1 MFSFHLSVSH
11 FDALDEPSLHEVEPQ
26 DAAPHVSVGVVVV
39 VVVVE
44 EEEDSPVV
52 VAAVLVVEVA
62 AGT

>member
-39 VVVVE
+39 VVAE

-52 VAAVLVVEVA
+52 VATVVVVEVA

>member
-1 MFSFHLSVSH
+1 VFSFHLSVSH

-26 DAAPHVSVGVVVV
+26 DAAPHVSVV

-52 VAAVLVVEVA
+52 VAAVVVVVA
-62 AGT
+62 AVV

>member
-39 VVVVE
+39 VV
-44 EEEDSPVV
+44 EDDSSVV
-52 VAAVLVVEVA
+52 VAVVVVVEVA
-62 AGT
+62 AGA